1 VTAFHFHLAT
11 IGISI
16 DINIS
21 IFLFK
26 SPYAFLNR
34 VVNDS
39 SMVKL
44 LSLCQNKHCFCIDL
58 QWKKKKH
65 GWDSCDEQSFSL
77 AFASGFANTVL
88 THVIC
93 ECCQYN
99 LVYMIFLYCF
109 DHKNYLAFRSDR
121 FAKLHFPWFSVASA
135 IKYADKTSV
144 TLLINYLKL
153 FTQHW
158 TDFNWK
164 NWLHHCLL
172 ELLQSVLI
180 LNLQYK

>member
-16 DINIS
+16 DIKIS

-44 LSLCQNKHCFCIDL
+44 LTLCQNKHCFCIDL
-58 QWKKKKH
+58 QWKKKN

-77 AFASGFANTVL
+77 AFASGFANQCCASYFQTV
-88 THVIC
+88 
-93 ECCQYN
+93 
-99 LVYMIFLYCF
+99 
-109 DHKNYLAFRSDR
+109 
-121 FAKLHFPWFSVASA
+121 
-135 IKYADKTSV
+135 
-144 TLLINYLKL
+144 
-153 FTQHW
+153 
-158 TDFNWK
+158 
-164 NWLHHCLL
+164 
-172 ELLQSVLI
+172 
-180 LNLQYK
+180 